1 MSEGTMQRRAQRD
14 DQSDRTDRSEPGVLT
29 DGGDRRVRRASR
41 AGGVNRALAAAA
53 ALPVLLFAAACSSD
67 SGSDDSA
74 GSGGT
79 AQADAG
85 GSSASDPSASAAPT
99 VQAAAFKALPKACA
113 TLSAKTLTELVPKAK
128 AKQGTS
134 TDPQDRASCSW
145 SSLDNNGVKG
155 SQFRWL
161 NVSLLRFESDATRG
175 AGDRLAQE
183 YYAKQVG
190 DAQAVA
196 GAKGTTSQAVPGT
209 GDQATVVRYDLKKKE
224 GAFKQQTVVARVEN
238 VVVTVDYNGA
248 GLAGD
253 KTPSADTLVKA
264 AEKAAKEAVA
274 SVRAANGE
282 GSGGGNGGAASGGSD
297 GKPSASASPSTSSK
311 ASSKASSAPSVSP
324 SASPSKSAAKAA
336 AAGASPSASRKS

>member
-29 DGGDRRVRRASR
+29 DGGGRRVGRASR

-74 GSGGT
+74 GSGST
-79 AQADAG
+79 ARADSG
-85 GSSASDPSASAAPT
+85 GSSASETASAAPT

-134 TDPQDRASCSW
+134 TDPEDRASCSW

-183 YYAKQVG
+183 YYAKQVE

-196 GAKGTTSQAVPGT
+196 GAKGTTSQAVAGT

-282 GSGGGNGGAASGGSD
+282 GNGGAASGGST
-297 GKPSASASPSTSSK
+297 GKPSASASPSKSST
-311 ASSKASSAPSVSP
+311 ASSAPSASPSVSP
-324 SASPSKSAAKAA
+324 SASAAKAA
-336 AAGASPSASRKS
+336 AAGASPSASHNS